1 MTDPNFIIIYADN
14 PLSSASFY
22 EALLGKP
29 PIESHPTFAAFALD
43 CGMTLGLWSKHTAE
57 PAAIITGG
65 GGEIAF
71 SVPSNEAVDLA
82 YSDLTKRGLRVA
94 QKPTYMDFGYTF
106 VVLDPDNHRLRVFCA
121 NGQ

>member
-1 MTDPNFIIIYADN
+1 MTDPNFIIIYVDN

-43 CGMTLGLWSKHTAE
+43 FGMILGLWSKHTAE
-57 PAAIITGG
+57 PAAITTGG

-94 QKPTYMDFGYTF
+94 QKPTHMDFGYTF
-106 VVLDPDNHRLRVFCA
+106 VVLDPDNHRLRIFCA
-121 NGQ
+121 NRQ